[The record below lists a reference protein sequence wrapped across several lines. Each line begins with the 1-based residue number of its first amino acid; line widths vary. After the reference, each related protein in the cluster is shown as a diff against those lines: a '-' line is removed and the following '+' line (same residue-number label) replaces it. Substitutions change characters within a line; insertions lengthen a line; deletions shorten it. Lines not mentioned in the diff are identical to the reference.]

1 MTDTQLKE
9 PIIIKTPE
17 QIEGIRKACC
27 LAARTLD
34 FITYH
39 IKPGVTTEHLD
50 TLIEDFTRQHNAI
63 PAPLNYKGLHNSP
76 PYPKSTCISL
86 NEVICHGIPN
96 ERVLQEG
103 DILNIDV
110 TPILDGY
117 YGDTSRMFAVGN
129 ISEEAQ
135 YLLDASKEC
144 MNIGIRQIK
153 PGVRFGNIGWHIYRY
168 AALKGCSVVFQFCGH
183 GVGLAFHEPPQVA
196 HVSKANTGPIMQEN
210 MIFTVE
216 PMINLGKPEAI
227 IDEQDKWTA
236 RTVDGKL
243 SAQWEHTILVTED
256 GHEILTIAGL

>member
-17 QIEGIRKACC
+17 QIEGIRKACR
-27 LAARTLD
+27 LAAHTLD
-34 FITYH
+34 FIAPY

-63 PAPLNYKGLHNSP
+63 PAPLNYKGPHDSP

-86 NEVICHGIPN
+86 NEIICHGIPN

-117 YGDTSRMFAVGN
+117 YGDTSRMFAVGTV
-129 ISEEAQ
+129 SKEAQ

-153 PGVRFGNIGWHIYRY
+153 PGVRFGNIGWHIWCF
-168 AALKGCSVVFQFCGH
+168 AALKGCSVVYQFCGH
-183 GVGLAFHEPPQVA
+183 GLGIAFHEPPQVNHMA
-196 HVSKANTGPIMQEN
+196 QANTGPLMQPG

-216 PMINLGKPEAI
+216 PMINLGKPEAV
-227 IDEQDKWTA
+227 IDEHDKWTA
-236 RTVDGKL
+236 RTIDGKL
-243 SAQWEHTILVTED
+243 SAQWEHSILVTPE
-256 GHEILTIAGL
+256 GHEILTI